1 MDFTTA
7 QPSFASSPNKH
18 KEMPSPDALLI
29 SLVTQLSDPDC
40 RAASVARLAQHLGGK
55 MLIVFI
61 RDPEFGTLLPAPGFP
76 QTLPGGRAWRAFLK
90 SCSEAGK
97 YQAELPYPNLNS
109 LCKATGIAAADGS
122 VLVLLGGEPYRAR
135 IGQVQLLLPLLAGV
149 LRGEQT
155 ALIAEGQS
163 MLARQ
168 AALQAQTLTETL
180 DAARRDLQKAIQL
193 RDQFLSIAAHELR
206 TPLTALLGYL
216 QVLQRRVA
224 KEPDFNPRN
233 LDTISA
239 VTAQA
244 RRLNKLTGSLF
255 DLARI
260 QTGILNIEHRPVDLS
275 RLVRQMVDEMRP
287 TLEKHTAVLEELQ
300 DEVIIEGDEMRLE
313 QALQNL
319 LDNAVKYSPEGGDI
333 TIRLVSDEQFAHIS
347 VSDEGMGIPQ
357 DAIPKLFDRFYRA
370 SNINP
375 RNISGMG
382 IGLYLVNDIVVQHKG
397 SIQVSSSETE
407 KTTFTIH
414 LPISPNTTK
423 PLGDYPIAQAQE
435 RSEA

>member
-1 MDFTTA
+1 MDSTTA
-7 QPSFASSPNKH
+7 QPSFAYYPNRRNGVS
-18 KEMPSPDALLI
+18 SPDAMLI
-29 SLVTQLSDPDC
+29 SLVTQLSEPA
-40 RAASVARLAQHLGGK
+40 RRVESAGRLARQLGGK
-55 MLIVFI
+55 ELVVFI

-90 SCSEAGK
+90 SCLEAGK
-97 YQAELPYPNLNS
+97 HEAELPYPDLHS
-109 LCKATGIAAADGS
+109 MCKATGIAASDGS
-122 VLVLLGGEPYRAR
+122 VLVLLGGEPDLAR
-135 IGQVQLLLPLLAGV
+135 LEQVQLLLPLLAGA
-149 LRGEQT
+149 LRGEQV
-155 ALIAEGQS
+155 ALIAAGQS

-168 AALQAQTLTETL
+168 AALQAQTLAQTL
-180 DAARRDLQKAIQL
+180 EATRRDLQKAILL

-244 RRLNKLTGSLF
+244 RRLSKLTASLF

-260 QTGILNIEHRPVDLS
+260 QTGMLNVEHRPVDLS
-275 RLVRQMVDEMRP
+275 RLVRQLAEEMRP
-287 TLEKHTAVLEELQ
+287 TLEKHTLLLEAIQEGI
-300 DEVIIEGDEMRLE
+300 IIEGDDMRLE

-333 TIRLVSDEQFAHIS
+333 TIRVATDGQLAHIS
-347 VSDEGMGIPQ
+347 VSDKGMGIPQ

-370 SNINP
+370 GNVNP

-382 IGLYLVNDIVVQHKG
+382 IGLYLVNDVVLQHKG
-397 SIQVSSSETE
+397 SIQVNSNETQG
-407 KTTFTIH
+407 TTFTIH
-414 LPISPNTTK
+414 LPLPRDTTSL
-423 PLGDYPIAQAQE
+423 LGEHPTAQ
-435 RSEA
+435 